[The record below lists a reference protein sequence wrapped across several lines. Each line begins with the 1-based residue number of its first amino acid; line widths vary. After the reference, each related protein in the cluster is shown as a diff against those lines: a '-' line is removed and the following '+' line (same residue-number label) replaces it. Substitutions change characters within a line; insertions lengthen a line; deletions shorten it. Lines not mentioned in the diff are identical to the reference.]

1 MRISGTGNTCV
12 AHRQTWV
19 EHTTCTRPDGD
30 QLTAQVGKVWFECT
44 IGSAAGETKSVEQG
58 AAGQL
63 DKLNNFLL
71 NF

>member
-1 MRISGTGNTCV
+1 M
-12 AHRQTWV
+12 
-19 EHTTCTRPDGD
+19 EHTTYTRPDGD
-30 QLTAQVGKVWFECT
+30 QLTAQAGKVWFECT

-63 DKLNNFLL
+63 DKLNNFLF